1 MNAKQYNSEFKK
13 FIKNH
18 NQLSDLLTA
27 EDLQR
32 YHQLDFP
39 DNVQIVHDALIEK
52 LKEDPDYEV
61 WVPVRYF
68 KYLLLNTVTGVKE
81 FYTKYAFI
89 SNKGNLYHLR
99 KTPQLDVKE
108 NDDEYQQSVVQL
120 TDGSVNFSVNRAV
133 ATSFVPLPK
142 DLKAYGYYAL
152 EVKHKNDRKGDND
165 FRNLEWF
172 AGNQNDQTV
181 VDVPNVVQTVRED
194 KPVLNVTSTDD
205 RTGELLSI
213 NSKPSSGEHPEQYH
227 IRPIILEVMI
237 PGDYYGVRLI
247 RSSPKEL
254 DDLLG
259 PGMASAAEHAAN
271 LNLTVYGCR
280 WSYATNDEVAQYGAL
295 RVPAKLRA
303 LLHEYAAGH
312 CMNIL
317 GTRVADG
324 HMILIEGDP
333 LETEHLGLNYS
344 DILKVC
350 DGEKEAH
357 KGYTFRRVD
366 EEEMLQLRT
375 AIDLQTTQTFPQEA
389 PVVNF
394 IMGKRISDGHL
405 ILFCTD
411 QEIELLGWDPK
422 LVNKA
427 ARKRGVPVYGY
438 EFERV
443 TDDLTALNLR
453 NLIATQITQF

>member
-1 MNAKQYNSEFKK
+1 MDTKKYNSEFKK

-27 EDLQR
+27 EDLKR
-32 YHQLDFP
+32 YHELDFP
-39 DNVQIVHDALIEK
+39 DNVQIVHDALLAK
-52 LKEDPDYEV
+52 LKEDPEYEV

-81 FYTKYAFI
+81 FYTKYAFV

-99 KTPQLDVKE
+99 KTPQLDVNE
-108 NDDEYQQSVVQL
+108 DEDEYQQSVVQL
-120 TDGSVNFSVNRAV
+120 TDGPVNFSVNRAV

-152 EVKHKNDRKGDND
+152 EVKHLNDRKGDND
-165 FRNLEWF
+165 FRNLQWF

-181 VDVPNVVQTVRED
+181 VDVPNVTPTVRED
-194 KPVLNVTSTDD
+194 KAVGHTVQVASDKEVN
-205 RTGELLSI
+205 LLSI
-213 NSKPSSGEHPEQYH
+213 TSSSGSHPEQYH
-227 IRPIILEVMI
+227 IRPIMLEVMI

-247 RSSPKEL
+247 RSTPKEL

-259 PGMASAAEHAAN
+259 PGMSSAAEHAASM
-271 LNLTVYGCR
+271 NLTVYGCR
-280 WSYATNDEVAQYGAL
+280 WSYATNDEIAQYGAF
-295 RVPAKLRA
+295 RVPAKLRT
-303 LLHEYAAGH
+303 LLHEFAAGH
-312 CMNIL
+312 CMNIV

-344 DILKVC
+344 NILKVC
-350 DGEKEAH
+350 DGEEEVH

-366 EEEMLQLRT
+366 EEEMLQVRT
-375 AIDLQTTQTFPQEA
+375 AIDLQTTMTFPPEA
-389 PVVNF
+389 PTVNF

-405 ILFCTD
+405 ILLCTD

-422 LVNKA
+422 TVNKA
-427 ARKRGVPVYGY
+427 ARKKGMPVYGY
-438 EFERV
+438 EFERI
-443 TDDLTALNLR
+443 TDDLMALNLR

>member
-1 MNAKQYNSEFKK
+1 MDAKKYNSEFKK

-32 YHQLDFP
+32 YHELDFP
-39 DNVQIVHDALIEK
+39 DNVQIVYDALLAK
-52 LKEDPDYEV
+52 LETDPDYEV

-99 KTPQLDVKE
+99 KTPQLDVN
-108 NDDEYQQSVVQL
+108 NDEEEYQQSVVQL
-120 TDGSVNFSVNRAV
+120 TDGTVNFSVNRAV
-133 ATSFVPLPK
+133 ATSFVPLPN

-181 VDVPNVVQTVRED
+181 VDVPDAVNPTVREETQLSLSES
-194 KPVLNVTSTDD
+194 KTSA
-205 RTGELLSI
+205 LLSI
-213 NSKPSSGEHPEQYH
+213 NSVKSNEGGHPEQYH
-227 IRPIILEVMI
+227 IKPVLLEVMI
-237 PGDYYGVRLI
+237 PGDYFGVKLI
-247 RSSPKEL
+247 RSTAKEL

-259 PGMASAAEHAAN
+259 PGLSRAVEHAAN
-271 LNLTVYGCR
+271 LNLTAYGCR
-280 WSYATNDEVAQYGAL
+280 WSYATNDEIAQYGAF
-295 RVPAKLRA
+295 RVPAKLRT
-303 LLHEYAAGH
+303 LLREYAAGH
-312 CMNIL
+312 CLNIL

-324 HMILIEGDP
+324 HMILIDGDP
-333 LETEHLGLNYS
+333 LETEHLGLDYGTV
-344 DILKVC
+344 LKC
-350 DGEKEAH
+350 CNGEKDVH

-366 EEEMLQLRT
+366 EEELQQVRV
-375 AIDLQTTQTFPQEA
+375 AIDLQGTQTFPEEA

-394 IMGKRISDGHL
+394 ILGKRVVDGHL
-405 ILFCTD
+405 ILLCTD
-411 QEIELLGWDPK
+411 QDIEALGWDVK

-427 ARKRGVPVYGY
+427 AKKKGIAVYGY
-438 EFERV
+438 EFQRV
-443 TDDLTALNLR
+443 ADDLEAANLQT
-453 NLIATQITQF
+453 LILTQTTVF